1 MDTKVKIFEVIVNRL
16 KDWFME
22 ENKIGSIQDFNR
34 NNDFSIL
41 KLIKLH
47 FLVTAINSS
56 KDNTLINKFD
66 FHAMPYG
73 PVETDIYNK
82 IKTSSVFSN
91 FSIDNFKAAFNSN
104 TTPELIEN
112 NLIIS
117 IDNAINIIREIDSS
131 FINADAGSL
140 VELTHKWN
148 SWKKVY
154 AEALKN
160 GIYSKKMDKDLII
173 QDNKV
178 LNLELVY

>member
-1 MDTKVKIFEVIVNRL
+1 MDTKIEIFEVIVHRL
-16 KDWFME
+16 KDWFIE
-22 ENKIGSIQDFNR
+22 ENKIVSIEDFNR

-56 KDNTLINKFD
+56 KDDTLINEFD
-66 FHAMPYG
+66 FYAMPYG

-82 IKTSSVFSN
+82 IKISSVFSN
-91 FSIDNFKAAFNSN
+91 FSINNFKAEFESN
-104 TTPELIEN
+104 TPFKLIEN

-117 IDNAINIIREIDSS
+117 IDNAINSIKEIDSS

-154 AEALKN
+154 AEALKI
-160 GIYSKKMDKDLII
+160 GSYSKKMEKDLII
-173 QDNKV
+173 KDNKV